1 MPYVCK
7 VTSVTIWLVEN
18 SRLITS
24 WTMKW
29 KLGQRRHPLFESEV
43 SVGPL
48 SSYDDLTADL
58 ICLCRFHAPS
68 SLFSINGAAAVC
80 PWYHFHRLRLSCSA
94 EDCTYSDSY
103 HHTEP
108 CHSCPFFSLDPFS
121 SHKSHSFLAL
131 CPNGENLSALTK
143 LRCRWWFIYL
153 FLEINILWV
162 ICSTKWDRLWIILHS
177 LDLCS
182 NGEKTHSFRDLSRK
196 FNMALGKMD
205 IWHMNV
211 YI

>member
-7 VTSVTIWLVEN
+7 VTSVTVWLVEN

-43 SVGPL
+43 SAGPL

-108 CHSCPFFSLDPFS
+108 CHSCPFFFPWSLFFPQVRVFLLSVQMAKICLLWQNSAADDESFIS
-121 SHKSHSFLAL
+121 SWK
-131 CPNGENLSALTK
+131 
-143 LRCRWWFIYL
+143 
-153 FLEINILWV
+153 
-162 ICSTKWDRLWIILHS
+162 
-177 LDLCS
+177 
-182 NGEKTHSFRDLSRK
+182 
-196 FNMALGKMD
+196 
-205 IWHMNV
+205 
-211 YI
+211 